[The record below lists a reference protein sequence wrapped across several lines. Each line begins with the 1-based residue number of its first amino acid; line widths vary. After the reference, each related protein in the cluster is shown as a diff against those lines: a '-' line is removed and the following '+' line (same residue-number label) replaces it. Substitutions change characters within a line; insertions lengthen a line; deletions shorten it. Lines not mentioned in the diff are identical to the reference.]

1 VERAGRAGVRCQVQ
15 EWWRAS
21 AVMCMYKPRRV
32 SPCRSWVL
40 QLRSGR
46 WRAGP
51 VAGLAPREGADGSE
65 PLRAAVP
72 RCPSQRGSQFGK
84 GKGRELVVEVLDHQT
99 LKRETVAL
107 R

>member
-1 VERAGRAGVRCQVQ
+1 MERAGRAGVRCQVQ
-15 EWWRAS
+15 EWWQAS

-32 SPCRSWVL
+32 SPCRAWVL
-40 QLRSGR
+40 KLRSGR

-51 VAGLAPREGADGSE
+51 VAGADGSE

-72 RCPSQRGSQFGK
+72 RCPGQRGSHFGK
-84 GKGRELVVEVLDHQT
+84 GKWRELVVEVLDHQT
-99 LKRETVAL
+99 LKRESVAL